1 MSVTPEMLE
10 IRTMARQ
17 FAEGE
22 LRPHAARWDAERALP
37 SGLHGQLGEMGFLG
51 MSIPEPLGGLDL
63 DLPTILLALEGL
75 AWGDASVALSVAIH
89 GGPVA
94 RSILDFG
101 SESQKARWLPG
112 MADGSTLAA
121 FALSE
126 REAGSDAAALAMR
139 ARRVDA
145 GWQLDGDKRWVT
157 NGKRAGL
164 LLVFARTGDETSGQE
179 GLSAFLVPRE
189 TDGISEI
196 ARERTLGMAAS
207 ETVSLGFEGVVV
219 DDEALLGDEGAGW
232 EIARNGLA
240 VGRLSIAAQALGIA
254 QAAFEHA
261 VRYAGEREQFG
272 RPLSDF
278 GAIGE
283 KLAGMAQRIEQSRTL
298 MLETARRWQDSRSRE
313 GDGSAELH
321 QPRSVA
327 SAAAL
332 AKVSASETA
341 MWTTD
346 EAVQIFGG
354 YGYMRDYPVEK
365 LMRDAKGT
373 EIYEGSNEVLR
384 WVVARDI
391 MKESGQT

>member
-1 MSVTPEMLE
+1 MSITPEMLE
-10 IRTMARQ
+10 IRSMARE

-22 LRPHAARWDAERALP
+22 LRPNAGHWDAERALP
-37 SGLHGQLGEMGFLG
+37 AGLHGQLGEMGFLG

-63 DLPTILLALEGL
+63 ELPTILLALEGL

-94 RSILDFG
+94 RSIMDFG
-101 SESQKARWLPG
+101 TESQKARWLPG
-112 MADGSTLAA
+112 MADGSTLSA

-126 REAGSDAAALAMR
+126 RDAGSDATALAMP
-139 ARRVDA
+139 ARRVDT
-145 GWQLDGDKRWVT
+145 GWKLEGEKRWVT
-157 NGKRAGL
+157 NGNRAGV
-164 LLVFARTGDETSGQE
+164 LLVFARTGAEESGHE
-179 GLSAFLVPRE
+179 GISAFLVPRE
-189 TDGISEI
+189 TPGITEVG
-196 ARERTLGMAAS
+196 RERTLGMAAS
-207 ETVSLGFEGVVV
+207 ETVALGFDDVVV
-219 DDEALLGDEGAGW
+219 DDGALLGDEGAGW
-232 EIARNGLA
+232 EVARNSLA

-261 VRYAGEREQFG
+261 IGYATEREQFG
-272 RPLSDF
+272 RALAEF

-283 KLAGMAQRIEQSRTL
+283 KLAGMAQRIEQSRSL
-298 MLETARRWQDSRSRE
+298 MLETARRWQDARSHE
-313 GDGSAELH
+313 GDGSVELH
-321 QPRSVA
+321 LPRSVA

-332 AKVSASETA
+332 AKISASETA
-341 MWTTD
+341 MWTAD

-384 WVVARDI
+384 WMVARDLVTE
-391 MKESGQT
+391 MGST